1 MKGQDQA
8 LIDSFFR
15 DLLARGISEKTA
27 QRHRENLNF
36 FLKGFLEP
44 SERCGFLELEPEAL
58 YYFLFSYLP
67 DKFKTSPSELLSLIT
82 SLRKFY
88 RYLFSQRKISRNFF
102 EEILGTL
109 SRKEY
114 YLSRL
119 QNQSSEKESE
129 PENFWIDQ
137 GLYLL
142 VRNLSKPPLRIVV
155 DFQLFLDYLIHH
167 PIKLTS
173 RSSLIPGN
181 HLQKLNQMFS
191 QPEALS
197 QKASQDDS
205 QRVSVFYQLARSL
218 DLVVVGSYFQ
228 LLTTPRAEAFLEREE
243 DEQLVILI
251 DALWNRVRW
260 SELQRFGA
268 NGFASWA
275 QENRGGLAELLS
287 QLPAEI
293 SSPLSIDPRYGRL
306 SRILANFLILHE
318 VVESK
323 ILFALREMGILDYQ
337 LRENRDPYSVKHH
350 RGIKSITMT
359 RFGKKIMKYLAR
371 KAQQELGGKSLID
384 LMEESLIYL

>member
-1 MKGQDQA
+1 MITQDQA

-27 QRHRENLNF
+27 QRHRENLLF

-44 SERCGFLELEPEAL
+44 SERCGFLELEPDAL

-88 RYLFSQRKISRNFF
+88 RYLFSQQMISRNYF

-114 YLSRL
+114 YLSCL
-119 QNQSSEKESE
+119 QEKGEEQKLE

-142 VRNLSKPPLRIVV
+142 VRNLSKPEIRILV

-173 RSSLIPGN
+173 RSSLIPRN

-197 QKASQDDS
+197 QKATQDDS
-205 QRVSVFYQLARSL
+205 QRISVFYQLARSL
-218 DLVVVGSYFQ
+218 DLMVVGSYFQ
-228 LLTTPRAEAFLEREE
+228 LFITPRARDFLEL
-243 DEQLVILI
+243 DSDQQLAILI
-251 DALWNRVRW
+251 DTLWNRVRW

-293 SSPLSIDPRYGRL
+293 PSPLSIDPRYGRL

-337 LRENRDPYSVKHH
+337 LRENRSTYLVKNH
-350 RGIKSITMT
+350 RGVKAITMN

-371 KAQQELGGKSLID
+371 KAQQEMGVKSLID